1 MLLAVRIDIKK
12 LRISTRWRQSAQ
24 KAYETGIVR
33 AMGLKETA
41 TAESAQFEA
50 EEVTMLTVRC
60 YSGYGG

>member
-1 MLLAVRIDIKK
+1 MSIDLAD
-12 LRISTRWRQSAQ
+12 
-24 KAYETGIVR
+24 ETGIVR